1 MNAKIKRLWVIK
13 ALRSGKYRQ
22 AKEILRNRSG
32 SMCCL
37 GVLCEIQGADWRELD
52 DNGQSLYTSTIPR
65 QFNAGLRK
73 EQRGKL
79 ANMND
84 GENGFKRHSFRK
96 IADYIAKNL

>member
-1 MNAKIKRLWVIK
+1 MDAKIKRLWVK

-37 GVLCEIQGADWRELD
+37 GVLCKIQGIDWRTVE
-52 DNGQSLYTSTIPR
+52 GSLFTSTIPR

-73 EQRGKL
+73 EQRDKL

-84 GENGFKRHSFRK
+84 GNRGFKRHTFSE